1 MLVNVSRSLAVCD
14 TPISQGSMDGFA
26 VGDVGVRN
34 AAVGLGIAVLGFK
47 QRTTTQLFL
56 LDVLK

>member
-1 MLVNVSRSLAVCD
+1 
-14 TPISQGSMDGFA
+14 MDGFA